1 MATITIRNAEV
12 LKVYAGKGANVA
24 TTTTDD
30 RGNERTN
37 YYKVWTTEALSEG
50 EILDIQGDLSVRVEE
65 FTGRDGTLKQ
75 VAAIHVNNPKIKKT
89 DAPF

>member
-30 RGNERTN
+30 RGFERTN
-37 YYKVWTTEALSEG
+37 YYKVWTTEPLTEG
-50 EILDIQGDLSVRVEE
+50 EIIDVMGDLSVRVED
-65 FTGRDGTLKQ
+65 FTGRDGNPKQ
-75 VAAIHVNNPKIKKT
+75 VAAIHVNNPKIKKA